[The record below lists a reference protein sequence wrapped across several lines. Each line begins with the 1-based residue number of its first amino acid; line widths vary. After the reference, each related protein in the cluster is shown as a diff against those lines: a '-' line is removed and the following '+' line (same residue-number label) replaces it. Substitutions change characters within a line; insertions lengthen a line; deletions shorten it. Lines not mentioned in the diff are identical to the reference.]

1 MAKGRMLN
9 RETSLSLKLNALVN
23 DTTRLLATWTIPHL
37 DKNGVFHA
45 DPQVVRSLVFPLRQD
60 LNTHEVAA
68 MLDDIERVGLIRRF
82 TASGRT
88 WQVWPG
94 FEHNQPYLRRDKE
107 RTDFPTPPTNGPTDS
122 DKIPTVSRQIPTA
135 DGEKQ
140 AQLEVEVEVEEE
152 IEVEEKARPSAPA
165 APADASRRV
174 SGFASVITEH
184 ADARVAAYL
193 DLLAQKDITDTNA
206 ELIMARV
213 GQNDIELWR
222 EVLKAWAIGGDKGPY
237 VPTNFTGLFSRF
249 DAVKNAKRFTKVTTP
264 VFASTRGRPV
274 MLPQVPDP
282 TPAEFAAAEARAKA
296 QREARNGR

>member
-23 DTTRLLATWTIPHL
+23 DTARLLATWTIPHL

-45 DPQVVRSLVFPLRQD
+45 DAQVVRSLVFPLRQD
-60 LNTHEVAA
+60 LNTQEVAA
-68 MLDDIERVGLIRRF
+68 MLDDMERVGLIRRF
-82 TASGRT
+82 CAVGRM

-107 RTDFPTPPTNGPTDS
+107 KTDFPPPPACVPTDS

-135 DGEKQ
+135 GGEKQ
-140 AQLEVEVEVEEE
+140 AQLEVEVEVEDE
-152 IEVEEKARPSAPA
+152 IEVEDKARRSAPA
-165 APADASRRV
+165 AVAKRRA
-174 SGFASVITEH
+174 SGFASVITAH
-184 ADARVAAYL
+184 SDARVAAYL

-213 GQNDIELWR
+213 GQDDIELWR
-222 EVLKAWAIGGDKGPY
+222 EVLKAWAVGGDKGPY

-249 DAVKNAKRFTKVTTP
+249 DSAKNALRFTKP
-264 VFASTRGRPV
+264 GNGNKHA
-274 MLPQVPDP
+274 LPDIIDGAREILRQR
-282 TPAEFAAAEARAKA
+282 AAARGEPV
-296 QREARNGR
+296 

>member
-23 DTTRLLATWTIPHL
+23 DTARLLATWTIPHL

-45 DPQVVRSLVFPLRQD
+45 DAQVVRSLVFPLRQD
-60 LNTHEVAA
+60 LNTQEVAA
-68 MLDDIERVGLIRRF
+68 MLDDMERVGLIRRF
-82 TASGRT
+82 CAAGRM

-107 RTDFPTPPTNGPTDS
+107 KTDFPPPPACVPTDS

-140 AQLEVEVEVEEE
+140 AQLEVEVEVEDE
-152 IEVEEKARPSAPA
+152 IEVEDKARRSAPA
-165 APADASRRV
+165 AVAKRRA
-174 SGFASVITEH
+174 SGFASVITAH
-184 ADARVAAYL
+184 SDARVAAYL

-213 GQNDIELWR
+213 GQDDIELWR
-222 EVLKAWAIGGDKGPY
+222 EVLKAWAVGGDKGPY

-249 DAVKNAKRFTKVTTP
+249 DSAKNALRFTKP
-264 VFASTRGRPV
+264 GNGNKHA
-274 MLPQVPDP
+274 LPDIIDGAREILRQR
-282 TPAEFAAAEARAKA
+282 AAARGEPV
-296 QREARNGR
+296 

>member
-9 RETSLSLKLNALVN
+9 RETSLSIKLNALVN

-60 LNTHEVAA
+60 LSTQEVAA

-82 TASGRT
+82 CAVGRT

-135 DGEKQ
+135 GGEKQ

-152 IEVEEKARPSAPA
+152 IEVEEKARPVAPA
-165 APADASRRV
+165 APTPAKRRP
-174 SGFASVITEH
+174 SGFASVHTAH
-184 ADARVAAYL
+184 SDARVDAYL
-193 DLLAQKDITDTNA
+193 DLLGQKQITDTNA
-206 ELIMARV
+206 ALIMARI
-213 GQNDIELWR
+213 GRDDIELWR
-222 EVLKAWAIGGDKGPY
+222 EVLTAWAVGGERGPY
-237 VPTNFTGLFSRF
+237 VPTNFTGLFDRYDS
-249 DAVKNAKRFTKVTTP
+249 AKNALRFSKPPNGNKHALQDTATG
-264 VFASTRGRPV
+264 AMEILRAR
-274 MLPQVPDP
+274 
-282 TPAEFAAAEARAKA
+282 AAARGETI
-296 QREARNGR
+296 

>member
-45 DPQVVRSLVFPLRQD
+45 DPQIVKSLIFPLRQD
-60 LNTHEVAA
+60 LSTQEVAA

-82 TASGRT
+82 CAAGRM

-94 FEHNQPYLRRDKE
+94 FGENQPYLRRDKE
-107 RTDFPTPPTNGPTDS
+107 RTDFPTPPTCVPTNS
-122 DKIPTVSRQIPTA
+122 DQIPTVSRQIPTA
-135 DGEKQ
+135 GGEKL

-152 IEVEEKARPSAPA
+152 IEVEEKARRSAPA
-165 APADASRRV
+165 ASAKRRA
-174 SGFASVITEH
+174 SGFASVITAH
-184 ADARVAAYL
+184 SDARVAAYL

-206 ELIMARV
+206 DLIMARV
-213 GQNDIELWR
+213 GRDDIELWR
-222 EVLKAWAIGGDKGPY
+222 EVLKAWAVGGDKGPY

-249 DAVKNAKRFTKVTTP
+249 DSAKNALRFTKP
-264 VFASTRGRPV
+264 GSGNKHAA
-274 MLPQVPDP
+274 PDKL
-282 TPAEFAAAEARAKA
+282 AEALRMISEK
-296 QREARNGR
+296 EASHA

>member
-23 DTTRLLATWTIPHL
+23 DTARLLATWTIPHL

-45 DPQVVRSLVFPLRQD
+45 DAQVVRSLVFPLRQD
-60 LNTHEVAA
+60 LNTQEVAA
-68 MLDDIERVGLIRRF
+68 MLDDMERVGLIRRF
-82 TASGRT
+82 CAAGRM

-107 RTDFPTPPTNGPTDS
+107 KTDFPTPPACIPTDS

-140 AQLEVEVEVEEE
+140 AQLEVEVEEE

-165 APADASRRV
+165 AFAKRRA
-174 SGFASVITEH
+174 SGFASVITAH
-184 ADARVAAYL
+184 SDARVAAYL

-213 GQNDIELWR
+213 GQDDIELWR
-222 EVLKAWAIGGDKGPY
+222 EVLKAWAVGGDKGPY

-249 DAVKNAKRFTKVTTP
+249 DSAKNALRFTKPGSGTYKH
-264 VFASTRGRPV
+264 AA
-274 MLPQVPDP
+274 PDKL
-282 TPAEFAAAEARAKA
+282 AEALRMISAKEGNHA
-296 QREARNGR
+296 

>member
-60 LNTHEVAA
+60 LSTKEVAA

-82 TASGRT
+82 TASGRM

-140 AQLEVEVEVEEE
+140 AQLEVEVEEE

-165 APADASRRV
+165 APANGKRRI
-174 SGFASVITEH
+174 SGFTVVHTEH
-184 ADARVAAYL
+184 ADKRVATYL
-193 DLLAQKDITDTNA
+193 DILAQKQITDTNA
-206 ELIMARV
+206 ALVMDQV
-213 GQNDIELWR
+213 GPDDLELWGEILR
-222 EVLKAWAIGGDKGPY
+222 AWAVGGDRGPY
-237 VPTNFTGLFSRF
+237 DPTNFSGLLDRF
-249 DAVKNAKRFTKVTTP
+249 RSAKNALRFAKP
-264 VFASTRGRPV
+264 ANGNKHA
-274 MLPQVPDP
+274 MPD
-282 TPAEFAAAEARAKA
+282 TATGAMEILRARAAARGETI
-296 QREARNGR
+296 

>member
-37 DKNGVFHA
+37 DKHGVFHA
-45 DPQVVRSLVFPLRQD
+45 DPQIVKSLIFPLRQD
-60 LNTHEVAA
+60 LSTQEVAA

-82 TASGRT
+82 CAAGRM

-94 FEHNQPYLRRDKE
+94 FGENQPYLRRDKE
-107 RTDFPTPPTNGPTDS
+107 RTDFPTPPTSGPTNS

-140 AQLEVEVEVEEE
+140 AQLEVEVEVEDE

-165 APADASRRV
+165 AVAKRRV

-184 ADARVAAYL
+184 SDARVAAYL
-193 DLLAQKDITDTNA
+193 DILAQKDITDTNA
-206 ELIMARV
+206 ELIMDRV
-213 GQNDIELWR
+213 GAEDIELWR
-222 EVLKAWAIGGDKGPY
+222 EVLRAWAVGGDKGPY

-249 DAVKNAKRFTKVTTP
+249 DSAKNALRFTKPGNGNKHALPDIIDGAREILRQRALARGEP
-264 VFASTRGRPV
+264 V
-274 MLPQVPDP
+274 
-282 TPAEFAAAEARAKA
+282 
-296 QREARNGR
+296 

>member
-23 DTTRLLATWTIPHL
+23 DTARLLATWTIPHL

-45 DPQVVRSLVFPLRQD
+45 DAQVVRSLVFPLRQD
-60 LNTHEVAA
+60 LNTQEVAA
-68 MLDDIERVGLIRRF
+68 LLDDMERVGLIRRF
-82 TASGRT
+82 CAAGRM

-107 RTDFPTPPTNGPTDS
+107 KTDFPPPPACVPTDS

-135 DGEKQ
+135 GGEKQ
-140 AQLEVEVEVEEE
+140 AQLEVEVEVEDE
-152 IEVEEKARPSAPA
+152 IEVEDKARRSAPA
-165 APADASRRV
+165 AVAKRRA
-174 SGFASVITEH
+174 SGFASVITAH
-184 ADARVAAYL
+184 SDARVAAYL

-213 GQNDIELWR
+213 GQDDIELWR
-222 EVLKAWAIGGDKGPY
+222 EVLKAWAVGGDKGPY

-249 DAVKNAKRFTKVTTP
+249 DSAKNALRFTKP
-264 VFASTRGRPV
+264 GNGNMHA
-274 MLPQVPDP
+274 LPDIIDGAREILRQR
-282 TPAEFAAAEARAKA
+282 AAARGEPV
-296 QREARNGR
+296 

>member
-9 RETSLSLKLNALVN
+9 RETSLSIKLNALVN
-23 DTTRLLATWTIPHL
+23 DSTRLLATWTIPHL

-60 LNTHEVAA
+60 LSTQEVAA

-82 TASGRT
+82 CAAGRT

-94 FEHNQPYLRRDKE
+94 FGDNQPYLRRDKE
-107 RTDFPTPPTNGPTDS
+107 KTDFPTPPACVPTDS
-122 DKIPTVSRQIPTA
+122 DQIPTVSRQIPTA
-135 DGEKQ
+135 GGEKQ
-140 AQLEVEVEVEEE
+140 AQLEVEVEEE

-165 APADASRRV
+165 AVAKRRA
-174 SGFASVITEH
+174 SGFASVITAH
-184 ADARVAAYL
+184 SDARVAAYL
-193 DLLAQKDITDTNA
+193 DLLAQKDITETNA

-213 GQNDIELWR
+213 GQGDIDLWR

-249 DAVKNAKRFTKVTTP
+249 DSAKNALRFT
-264 VFASTRGRPV
+264 RP
-274 MLPQVPDP
+274 
-282 TPAEFAAAEARAKA
+282 ENGNKHAAGDKLAEALRMISAKEGA
-296 QREARNGR
+296 HA